1 MSNMPHKFFE
11 LQSQNNLNDLKQY
24 LDTKYN
30 EMKEAN
36 WTDKTR
42 FYDPGNHWLKY
53 NIFHFYHEGIY
64 NLQNSIKDLTIDACN
79 YYNIDFKDQNYYIHG
94 WFNYW
99 PEEFNT
105 DVDPDNLKYH
115 DHGDHNPSLLHG
127 YYCVS
132 AEPSMTHYKI
142 DGKRVDNV
150 NKNNKI
156 IVSKNGYYHTPGAW
170 KENYPRI
177 TIAYNIV
184 PLKCLSE
191 DVKNSGQFVKL

>member
-127 YYCVS
+127 YYCVN